1 MSDSMGRGDR
11 PANTLTAE
19 RTALAWTR
27 TSFAFLANGALL
39 MIRNLHGSVGPT
51 QFIPAFLAATVALGT
66 YVIALQRQRTLQ
78 RHPLPAQITPRRSVY
93 IIGTAVPVLT
103 VVTTVAQLL

>member
-1 MSDSMGRGDR
+1 MSDST
-11 PANTLTAE
+11 ANTLTAE

-27 TSFAFLANGALL
+27 TSFAFLAHGVLL
-39 MIRNLHGSVGPT
+39 MIKNLHGPVGPT
-51 QFIPAFLAATVALGT
+51 QFIPAFLAAAEALGT

-93 IIGTAVPVLT
+93 IIGTAVLVLI
-103 VVTTVAQLL
+103 VVTTISQLI